1 MSPAPAAD
9 GMGKKRVGLI
19 VAGIPKVSDAILG
32 SAKPIRKSWDD
43 SSIGSVISLEGKEKA
58 EGGRSKVTRE
68 TILRTQVF
76 LHIHWLHY
84 LLIVV

>member
-9 GMGKKRVGLI
+9 GVGKKRVGLV

-32 SAKPIRKSWDD
+32 SAKSVRKSWDD

-58 EGGRSKVTRE
+58 GGKRKVNRE
-68 TILRTQVF
+68 TILRTQV
-76 LHIHWLHY
+76 
-84 LLIVV
+84 